1 MSDRD
6 HRLDHALE
14 LLSSRG
20 KPRNGLLTMAAVA
33 GFALSGALLATV
45 AGSEPAKP
53 VAATSE
59 PVVKAKP
66 QADFELSAKTAVVEH

>member
-14 LLSSRG
+14 LLSTRG
-20 KPRNGLLTMAAVA
+20 KPRNGLLAMAAVA

-45 AGSEPAKP
+45 AGSEPAKQV
-53 VAATSE
+53 VAQAE
-59 PVVKAKP
+59 PVVQVKQ
-66 QADFELSAKTAVVEH
+66 QADFELSAMTAVVEH

>member
-14 LLSSRG
+14 LLTARG
-20 KPRNGLLTMAAVA
+20 KPRNGLVAMAAVT
-33 GFALSGALLATV
+33 GFALAGALLATV

-53 VAATSE
+53 VTAST
-59 PVVKAKP
+59 VQVKP

>member
-14 LLSSRG
+14 LLASRG
-20 KPRNGLLTMAAVA
+20 QPRNGLVAMAAVT
-33 GFALSGALLATV
+33 GFALAGALLATV

-53 VAATSE
+53 VAVEAHALD
-59 PVVKAKP
+59 VKP